1 MEGESKSAWK
11 PLPREGSVGVEFRV
25 LLQRKGLVLA
35 NLRFAEHSTIDEHSA
50 AFDIDVICL
59 AGNGYVAVDGK
70 AVPFSCGELITWPAG
85 VNHRLWTEGTQME
98 TLMVEHHET

>member
-25 LLQRKGLVLA
+25 LLQRKDLVLA

-59 AGNGYVAVDGK
+59 TGNGYVSVD
-70 AVPFSCGELITWPAG
+70 
-85 VNHRLWTEGTQME
+85 
-98 TLMVEHHET
+98 